1 MIFPSI
7 FTLSK
12 IKSLQIGR
20 IINQDLISILLIKLV
35 VVHNVAVIY
44 EELVGVLYYL
54 GRKVVLGSHYPLIF
68 SQIGLVS
75 VIACPL

>member
-20 IINQDLISILLIKLV
+20 IINQELFSILLIKLV

-44 EELVGVLYYL
+44 EELVAVLCYL
-54 GRKVVLGSHYPLIF
+54 GRKVVLGGHCPLIF
-68 SQIGLVS
+68 PLIGLVS